1 MRKIREILRLHLQ
14 AGLKYRQIARSC
26 STTHATVGKYS
37 RSPNRP
43 GWAGRCL
50 RSWQTTRR
58 LSPGCP
64 RLGFCTEP
72 SRPDEASFGS
82 GSNKHGAIQCCA
94 MKAGMDYPKS
104 LRLADKLCESQ
115 VVLRLVGG

>member
-1 MRKIREILRLHLQ
+1 MTFTRVSMRKIREIFRLYLQ

-43 GWAGRCL
+43 GWAGRCR

-58 LSPGCP
+58 LSPGCSP
-64 RLGFCTEP
+64 TRFLHRAVP
-72 SRPDEASFGS
+72 
-82 GSNKHGAIQCCA
+82 
-94 MKAGMDYPKS
+94 AGRS
-104 LRLADKLCESQ
+104 QLRQRFEQAWCNP
-115 VVLRLVGG
+115 VLRDEGRDGLPQEL